1 MAPSK
6 GRLPQRITAVLVYGR
21 LPLVFGG
28 MLCAVAVMWNQNP
41 TLYMIG
47 VILLFIAM
55 TFDLV
60 DGWFAARFFPY
71 PQMAQLADRILDKL
85 IYSIIFPLVAV
96 GCMWRLHY
104 VLPDPKKTELLH
116 AVLVLFLVITVLVR
130 DNFAHFMRSV
140 ALRFDQELEYREFTR
155 LRTIV
160 AAPVGALLYA
170 YAFYI
175 PNGSTSLVY
184 RWIARLGET
193 PLRTLF
199 FIEIVFFVINF
210 GSIAGYIRK
219 YGTLCL
225 DDLCLGNVQLRRR
238 ILAFFPN
245 ALTIMNAM
253 MGLLA
258 VFFAYQD
265 RIREAS
271 LFLIGAALF
280 DKLDGAVA
288 RRLGLTEPLP
298 GQEQRPHRVTLG
310 GVLDDISDAVSF
322 CIAPAW
328 IYYFLV
334 SDIADPWLQ
343 DLPYSLTAVL
353 YALAGIIRL
362 IYFTLDRNPIPG
374 FFKGMPSP
382 AAALLAVAPMIILNQ
397 SVNDG
402 CVSVPFWG
410 TICFVTMIVAAVVM
424 NLYPIRYLHAGRFM
438 SRHPWLGRAALLLLV
453 SVFTPYYGYVFLFF
467 MLLYALSPLVTWRI
481 APQDAA
487 RENRPKGAHAR

>member
-1 MAPSK
+1 MTPSA
-6 GRLPQRITAVLVYGR
+6 RLPQRITAVLVYGR

-41 TLYMIG
+41 IVYMIG
-47 VILLFIAM
+47 VILLFVSM

-60 DGWFAARFFPY
+60 DGWFAARYYPH

-116 AVLVLFLVITVLVR
+116 AVLVLFLAVTVLVR
-130 DNFAHFMRSV
+130 DNFAHFMRAV
-140 ALRFDQELEYREFTR
+140 ALRYDHELEYREFTR

-175 PNGSTSLVY
+175 PDGSSSLVY
-184 RWIARLGET
+184 RWIAQLGEA

-199 FIEIVFFVINF
+199 FIEIVFFIINF

-225 DDLCLGNVQLRRR
+225 DELCLGNEHLRRK
-238 ILAFFPN
+238 ILAVFPN
-245 ALTIMNAM
+245 ALTVMNAM
-253 MGLLA
+253 MGLMA
-258 VFFAYQD
+258 VFFGYQD
-265 RIREAS
+265 RLREAS

-298 GQEQRPHRVTLG
+298 GDEHRRRSVSLG
-310 GVLDDISDAVSF
+310 GLLDDISDAVSF

-328 IYYFLV
+328 IFYFLLA
-334 SDIADPWLQ
+334 DIKEPLIQ
-343 DLPYSLTAVL
+343 YLPYTTAAVI
-353 YALAGIIRL
+353 YALGGILRL
-362 IYFTLDRNPIPG
+362 VYFTLDKYPIPG
-374 FFKGMPSP
+374 FFKGMPTP
-382 AAALLAVAPMIILNQ
+382 AAALLVVAPMVILGQALNEGSE
-397 SVNDG
+397 SVL
-402 CVSVPFWG
+402 FWG
-410 TICFVTMIVAAVVM
+410 VVGFATMIAAAVIM
-424 NLYPIRYLHAGRFM
+424 NLYPIRYLHVGRFM
-438 SRHPWLGRAALLLLV
+438 SRHPWFGRATLLLLI
-453 SVFTPYYGYVFLFF
+453 SVFTPYYGYLFLLF
-467 MLLYALSPLVTWRI
+467 MLLYAFSPLVTGRI
-481 APQDAA
+481 HPEDAS
-487 RENRPKGAHAR
+487 RETRTKPAGAH

>member
-1 MAPSK
+1 MSAYGVVLFHTTSAALRSEK
-6 GRLPQRITAVLVYGR
+6 VLQRAGLTV
-21 LPLVFGG
+21 
-28 MLCAVAVMWNQNP
+28 
-41 TLYMIG
+41 
-47 VILLFIAM
+47 
-55 TFDLV
+55 
-60 DGWFAARFFPY
+60 
-71 PQMAQLADRILDKL
+71 KL
-85 IYSIIFPLVAV
+85 IPTPRQFSSDCGI
-96 GCMWRLHY
+96 
-104 VLPDPKKTELLH
+104 
-116 AVLVLFLVITVLVR
+116 
-130 DNFAHFMRSV
+130 

-175 PNGSTSLVY
+175 PNGTPGLVY

-193 PLRTLF
+193 PVRTLF

-253 MGLLA
+253 MGLLG

-280 DKLDGAVA
+280 DKLDGTVA

-298 GQEQRPHRVTLG
+298 GQEQRPRKVTLG
-310 GVLDDISDAVSF
+310 GVLDDIADAVSF

-334 SDIADPWLQ
+334 SDISDPRLQ
-343 DLPYSLTAVL
+343 DLPYSAVAVI

-362 IYFTLDRNPIPG
+362 IYFTLDRHPIPG

-382 AAALLAVAPMIILNQ
+382 AAALLVVAPMIILSQVLNEAFD
-397 SVNDG
+397 SAA
-402 CVSVPFWG
+402 FWG
-410 TICFVTMIVAAVVM
+410 MVCFVMMIATAALM

-438 SRHPWLGRAALLLLV
+438 SRHPWITRSGLILLLC
-453 SVFTPYYGYVFLFF
+453 SVFTPFYGYLFLAS
-467 MLLYALSPLVTWRI
+467 MLFYAISPFITWRI
-481 APQDAA
+481 DPQEAA
-487 RENRPKGAHAR
+487 RETRAKPAGIP

>member
-1 MAPSK
+1 MSQQT
-6 GRLPQRITAVLVYGR
+6 GRLPQRFTAILVYGR

-28 MLCAVAVMWNQNP
+28 MLCAVGVMWNRSP
-41 TLYMIG
+41 TLYMLG
-47 VILLFIAM
+47 VLLLFVAM

-60 DGWFAARFFPY
+60 DGWFAARFYPH

-116 AVLVLFLVITVLVR
+116 AVLVLFLAITVLVR
-130 DNFAHFMRSV
+130 DNFAHFMRGV

-175 PNGSTSLVY
+175 PNGTPGLVY
-184 RWIARLGET
+184 GWIARLGEA

-210 GSIAGYIRK
+210 SSIAGYIRK

-245 ALTIMNAM
+245 ALTVMNAM

-280 DKLDGAVA
+280 DRLDGAVA

-298 GQEQRPHRVTLG
+298 GQEQRPRTVTLG

-334 SDIADPWLQ
+334 SDLTDPRVQ
-343 DLPYSLTAVL
+343 GLPSTAVAVI
-353 YALAGIIRL
+353 YALAGIARL
-362 IYFTLDRNPIPG
+362 TYFTLDRHPIPG

-397 SVNDG
+397 CVNEASDWAA
-402 CVSVPFWG
+402 FWG
-410 TICFVTMIVAAVVM
+410 QVSFGTMIAAAVLM

-438 SRHPWLGRAALLLLV
+438 SRHPWLGRAALLLLI
-453 SVFTPYYGYVFLFF
+453 SVFTPYYGYCFLFF
-467 MLLYALSPLVTWRI
+467 MGLYALSPLVTWRI
-481 APQDAA
+481 DPRDAA
-487 RENRPKGAHAR
+487 RENRARPARSH

>member
-1 MAPSK
+1 MAHS
-6 GRLPQRITAVLVYGR
+6 GRLPQRITAILVFGR

-28 MLCAVAVMWNQNP
+28 MLCAVAVMWHQNP
-41 TLYMIG
+41 TLYMLG
-47 VILLFIAM
+47 VILLFISM

-60 DGWFAARFFPY
+60 DGWFAARFYPH

-116 AVLVLFLVITVLVR
+116 AVLVLFLAITVLVR
-130 DNFAHFMRSV
+130 DNFAHFMRGV

-175 PNGSTSLVY
+175 PNGSSSLVY

-199 FIEIVFFVINF
+199 FIEIVFFIINF

-225 DDLCLGNVQLRRR
+225 DDLCLGNVQLRRK

-245 ALTIMNAM
+245 ALTVMNAT

-298 GQEQRPHRVTLG
+298 GDEKRPRKVSLG

-328 IYYFLV
+328 IYYFLI
-334 SDIADPWLQ
+334 SDISDPRLQ
-343 DLPYSLTAVL
+343 ELPSTWVALI
-353 YALAGIIRL
+353 YALAGILRL
-362 IYFTLDRNPIPG
+362 IYFTLDQHPIPG
-374 FFKGMPSP
+374 FFKGMPTP
-382 AAALLAVAPMIILNQ
+382 AGALLVVAPMILLNQ
-397 SVNDG
+397 SVNEA
-402 CVSVPFWG
+402 SSAVPFWG
-410 TICFVTMIVAAVVM
+410 FVCFGMMIGTAILM
-424 NLYPIRYLHAGRFM
+424 NLYAIRYLHVGRFM
-438 SRHPWLGRAALLLLV
+438 SRHPWFARAALLLLL
-453 SVFTPYYGYVFLFF
+453 SVFTPYYGYCFLVF

-481 APQDAA
+481 DPQDAA
-487 RENRPKGAHAR
+487 RESRAKAARAH

>member
-1 MAPSK
+1 MAHK
-6 GRLPQRITAVLVYGR
+6 GRLPQRITAILVYGR

-28 MLCAVAVMWNQNP
+28 MLCAVAVMWNQSP
-41 TLYMIG
+41 TLYALG
-47 VILLFIAM
+47 VVLLFTSM

-60 DGWFAARFFPY
+60 DGWFAARFYPH

-116 AVLVLFLVITVLVR
+116 AVLVLFLAITVLVR
-130 DNFAHFMRSV
+130 DNFAHFMRGV

-175 PNGSTSLVY
+175 PNGEPSLLY
-184 RWIARLGET
+184 RWIARLGEA
-193 PLRTLF
+193 PLRTMF
-199 FIEIVFFVINF
+199 FIEIVFLIINF
-210 GSIAGYIRK
+210 SSIAGYIRK

-245 ALTIMNAM
+245 ALTVMNAM

-298 GQEQRPHRVTLG
+298 GQDPRPRTITLG
-310 GVLDDISDAVSF
+310 GVLDDISDALSF

-328 IYYFLV
+328 IYYFLL
-334 SDIADPWLQ
+334 SDLADPRLQ
-343 DLPYSLTAVL
+343 DLPHTVVAVL
-353 YALAGIIRL
+353 YALAGIVRL
-362 IYFTLDRNPIPG
+362 TYFTLDRHPVPG

-382 AAALLAVAPMIILNQ
+382 AAALLVVAPMILLSQ
-397 SVNDG
+397 AVNEA
-402 CVSVPFWG
+402 SASITFWALV
-410 TICFVTMIVAAVVM
+410 CFGMMIAAAVAM

-438 SRHPWLGRAALLLLV
+438 SRHPWFGRASLLLLI
-453 SVFTPYYGYVFLFF
+453 SVFTPYYGYCFLFF
-467 MLLYALSPLVTWRI
+467 MLLYTLSPLVTWRI

-487 RENRPKGAHAR
+487 SERRAKPARAH